1 MWSVGLTEHV
11 GGWIACAEGLIPIGR
26 HGGGVAAG
34 EEMHLLWIGFNN
46 TDNNYYYY
54 RFYWTHLPHT
64 L

>member
-26 HGGGVAAG
+26 HGGVAAG

-46 TDNNYYYY
+46 NYYYY
-54 RFYWTHLPHT
+54 RFYWPTYCTPFD
-64 L
+64 